1 MTDEFRRFRASKPA
15 TTRARRKDVASKT
28 HITEV
33 GTVLVAVN
41 DQDDALD
48 FYVGKLGFEKRADS
62 PFGEGDRWV
71 EVAPKGAATRIALM
85 PPREGQTVGVP
96 TGIGLVSDDIDALH
110 SELKERGVDVD
121 QEVSRLGDP
130 VPPIFFFRDHDGN
143 TLFVAG

>member
-1 MTDEFRRFRASKPA
+1 LRSVETGDNS
-15 TTRARRKDVASKT
+15 TRRKEMASKT

-41 DQDDALD
+41 DQDDALE
-48 FYVGKLGFEKRADS
+48 FYVGKLGFEKRADL

-71 EVAPKGAATRIALM
+71 EVAPKGASTRIALM
-85 PPREGQTVGVP
+85 PPREGQSVGVP
-96 TGIGLVSDDIDALH
+96 TGIGLVSDDIDTLH
-110 SELKERGVDVD
+110 SQLKERGVDVD
-121 QEVSRLGDP
+121 PEVSRLGDP